1 MKRKQSPRLCCLG
14 GGKMGEA
21 LIRGLLA
28 SRTYQRAQVMVVE
41 PDRGRREFLKKT
53 YGIQVLTRP
62 VDAEVLLLAVKPQD
76 MPQALDEIMPHLR
89 GRPLI
94 VSIAAGISTDWI
106 LERIGDG
113 SKLVRAMPNAAAVV
127 GQGAT
132 GLYFC
137 PRLAE
142 KERSTALRIF
152 DAVGLTV
159 VVDKEDQLNM
169 ITGLSGSGPAY
180 VFLFLEALTDAGVT
194 LGLSRDTAS
203 KLALQTVFGSACM
216 ARETDKPIPLLKEV
230 VTSPGGTTVAGLKV
244 LEEDA
249 FRAALIKAV
258 EAATHRAR
266 ELAL

>member
-1 MKRKQSPRLCCLG
+1 
-14 GGKMGEA
+14 MGEA
-21 LIRGLLA
+21 LIRGLLE
-28 SRTYQRAQVMVVE
+28 SRTYQPEQIRIVD
-41 PDRGRREFLKKT
+41 PDAGRRSLLKKT
-53 YGIQVLTRP
+53 YGIQAQKKP
-62 VDAEVLLLAVKPQD
+62 VDAGILLLAMKPQD
-76 MPQALDEIMPHLR
+76 MPSALEEIRPHLQEQ
-89 GRPLI
+89 PLI
-94 VSIAAGISTDWI
+94 ISIAAGISTDWI

-137 PRLAE
+137 PRLSE
-142 KERSTALRIF
+142 KDRSEALRIF

-159 VVDKEDQLNM
+159 VVDKEDHLNM

-194 LGLSRDTAS
+194 LGLSRDTAGR
-203 KLALQTVFGSACM
+203 LALQTLYGSACM
-216 ARETDKPIPLLKEV
+216 AKEMGKPIPLLKEI

-258 EAATHRAR
+258 EAAARRAR